1 MWVLVELLGY
11 VVNIDPY
18 QGAKCGNT
26 TRADKTCALGETIV
40 LSLLDVLPQNICY
53 RVFTDNFFTSLY
65 LLNFFAISNIGAS
78 GTVRE
83 NWLGNCTIAKK
94 KHR

>member
-1 MWVLVELLGY
+1 MLPYYGKNNSKELIQNKPVRSRFEMWVLVELLGY

-40 LSLLDVLPQNICY
+40 LSLLDVLP
-53 RVFTDNFFTSLY
+53 
-65 LLNFFAISNIGAS
+65 
-78 GTVRE
+78 
-83 NWLGNCTIAKK
+83 
-94 KHR
+94 